1 MGTDIGEIVPNFCL
15 LSLDGPKLLAI
26 KQNTPVQ
33 IAIRAT
39 LFQLSY
45 FTVWLCY
52 RHFGTILITSNK
64 AMFFLSTQSWDL
76 RVDLYPF

>member
-1 MGTDIGEIVPNFCL
+1 MGTDIVEIVPNFCL

-45 FTVWLCY
+45 FTVHMVMLLSFWNDIDY
-52 RHFGTILITSNK
+52 FKQSNVLFVHTK
-64 AMFFLSTQSWDL
+64 LGFES
-76 RVDLYPF
+76 